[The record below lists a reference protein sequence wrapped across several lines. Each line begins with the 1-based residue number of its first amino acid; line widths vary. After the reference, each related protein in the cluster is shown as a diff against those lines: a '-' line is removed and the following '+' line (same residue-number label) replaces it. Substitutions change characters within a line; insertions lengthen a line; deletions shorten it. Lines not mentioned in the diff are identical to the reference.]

1 MARPFLILQLR
12 PEDEAADE
20 EFAAIL
26 RRGRLDAAQA
36 RRIRLDRD
44 DLPGGLNLHDHSGII
59 VGGGPGCVSDPPQDK
74 TPTEARIEAAIL
86 SLMPQVLAEDFPFLG
101 CCYGIGILGRALN
114 APVGKGLYGE
124 PVGAVT
130 VRQTL
135 EAAADPL
142 LTGLP
147 VEFPALVGHKEALE
161 RLPPDTAHL
170 LTGERC
176 PFQMVRH
183 RRNIYATQ
191 FHPESDGHSFALRI
205 RIYRNKGYFH
215 PDEADSLAAAVTGID
230 TEISGRVLANF
241 TARYAA
247 S

>member
-1 MARPFLILQLR
+1 MTRPFLILQLR

-20 EFAAIL
+20 EFTAIL

-44 DLPGGLNLHDHSGII
+44 DLPNRLNLHDHSGII

-74 TPTEARIEAAIL
+74 PPTEARIEAAIL

-130 VRQTL
+130 VRQTPDG
-135 EAAADPL
+135 AADPL
-142 LTGLP
+142 LAGLP
-147 VEFPALVGHKEALE
+147 QEFSALVGHKEALE
-161 RLPPDTAHL
+161 SLPPDTAHL
-170 LTGERC
+170 LIGETC

-183 RRNIYATQ
+183 KRNIYATQ
-191 FHPESDGHSFALRI
+191 FHPESDGDSFALRI

-215 PDEADSLAAAVTGID
+215 PDQADTLTAAVTGVQ
-230 TEISGRVLANF
+230 TETSGRILANF
-241 TARYAA
+241 IARYAG